1 MRHELDVVTVVAQLD
16 GLVAAQDRD
25 VARSAGRG
33 GELLFQAG
41 LVEHRGCRPAR
52 GAGTAV
58 VEAQQRR
65 AADVTPFVD
74 VGRLGKGLHLV
85 ADAGLGEQPRDLV
98 VEMDRAGEGVR
109 GWSFLQHDHRMPA
122 LRHPQ
127 RQVQPD
133 RAGAHDRDVIGI
145 HAGQ

>member
-33 GELLFQAG
+33 RELLFQAG

-98 VEMDRAGEGVR
+98 VEVHGPGPGVGRRPPFQDRDAP
-109 GWSFLQHDHRMPA
+109 PA
-122 LRHPQ
+122 LSQ
-127 RQVQPD
+127 QK
-133 RAGAHDRDVIGI
+133 GAT
-145 HAGQ
+145 